1 MAPIINGDG
10 GACSR
15 PLPAL
20 SDFLFRRWA
29 EQLQVATAWDN
40 AGMPTTPVK
49 STPRD
54 RPDDTTAA
62 LAGLRNV
69 SGLRIRPLRR
79 EAFEDHAVEEV
90 PVALLYNG
98 VPFAVMMAT
107 PCDLQDFALGFALTE
122 GIVESAAEFE
132 LVDVL
137 RSDRGVALQGLIP
150 PGRFEALQ
158 ARRRSLAGRSGCGL
172 CGIEALEDAVRPL
185 PRVQSATRVSQ
196 GAIASGMR
204 ALAHGQSLNALT
216 GGAHAAAFIAAGEP
230 PIVRE
235 DVGRHNALDK
245 VIGALAS
252 TKQSRDALF
261 AHTSTGFAAITSR
274 ASWEM
279 LHKAAHAG
287 IAVVAAISAPTSLA
301 IEAADA
307 AGMTLVAFA
316 RDESMNVYTHTERVI

>member
-1 MAPIINGDG
+1 MNRKFDGPIPHGDPRELAADTARRGFRMA
-10 GACSR
+10 
-15 PLPAL
+15 
-20 SDFLFRRWA
+20 
-29 EQLQVATAWDN
+29 QVLHLARARMD
-40 AGMPTTPVK
+40 
-49 STPRD
+49 SLDD
-54 RPDDTTAA
+54 R
-62 LAGLRNV
+62 V
-69 SGLRIRPLRR
+69 IE
-79 EAFEDHAVEEV
+79 EA
-90 PVALLYNG
+90 PVALVYNG

-107 PCDLQDFALGFALTE
+107 PCDLPDFALGFALAE
-122 GIVESAAEFE
+122 GIVESASEFE

-137 RSDRGVALQGLIP
+137 RSDRGVSLQGLIP
-150 PGRFEALQ
+150 ARQFEALQ

-172 CGIEALEDAVRPL
+172 CGVEALEDAVRPL
-185 PRVQSATRVSQ
+185 PRVQSATRISRD
-196 GAIASGMR
+196 AIAAGMR

-252 TKQSRDALF
+252 TRPSCDALF
-261 AHTSTGFAAITSR
+261 AHTSTGLAAITSR

-307 AGMTLVAFA
+307 AGITLVAFA
-316 RDESMNVYTHTERVI
+316 RDESMNVYTHAECVT